1 MAGMTRE
8 EAHEALKKVGGEMH
22 ALHAG
27 HPVHDA
33 RLAQLDGA
41 LATARMAVDHLFD
54 HAENMAAEGAQ
65 G

>member
-8 EAHEALKKVGGEMH
+8 EAREALQGVADAMSSQH
-22 ALHAG
+22 ADQ
-27 HPVHDA
+27 VQ
-33 RLAQLDGA
+33 RLDQLTSH

-54 HAENMAAEGAQ
+54 HAENTAAEGQ